1 MARGRQRA
9 CDRRGFRLSCWCVFA
24 RTFIS
29 RCGIALG
36 PLKSLRRVGEEV
48 ARRLLVGCLLA
59 ASKMLRNYP
68 SVTLTRISSP
78 LGWGMGIG
86 KWEMGIEPKWLRT
99 DCSINGLTDDANR
112 FSRPIGSI
120 IAASTQFPRNHLANS
135 RQMPRHCP
143 SGNQKNLA
151 NIIPSNLQ

>member
-29 RCGIALG
+29 TCGIALG

-68 SVTLTRISSP
+68 SVTLTRISSS

-86 KWEMGIEPKWLRT
+86 KWEMGIGKWEMG
-99 DCSINGLTDDANR
+99 IANWKMGNVKWEMGNGSSTTPFVERSLP
-112 FSRPIGSI
+112 FSDTPCR
-120 IAASTQFPRNHLANS
+120 A
-135 RQMPRHCP
+135 
-143 SGNQKNLA
+143 
-151 NIIPSNLQ
+151 